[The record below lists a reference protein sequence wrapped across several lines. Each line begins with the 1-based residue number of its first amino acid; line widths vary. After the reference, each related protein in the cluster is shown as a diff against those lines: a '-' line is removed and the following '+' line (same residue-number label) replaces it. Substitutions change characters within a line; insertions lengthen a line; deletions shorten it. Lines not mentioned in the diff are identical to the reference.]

1 MQAWEPKALSF
12 AGPIPLMVARCLRRV
27 RVRVRVRDR
36 VRIGLGRPLMVARC
50 LVEVGRL
57 WTSWSST
64 ESAKTVYAGL
74 PG

>member
-64 ESAKTVYAGL
+64 ESAKTV
-74 PG
+74 

>member
-27 RVRVRVRDR
+27 RVRVTVRVRVRDR

-64 ESAKTVYAGL
+64 ESAKTV
-74 PG
+74 